1 MAWRF
6 PRKIGEEVAG
16 SGWGESGG
24 VLSGPGGE
32 NFLLTES
39 GLWIW
44 LRETMGLCPAYRL
57 TAESKSQTPILPK
70 GEKLRGRGS
79 ASNSLCN
86 FRRAILPVR
95 LSFHL

>member
-1 MAWRF
+1 MSQGVSSEDLVGRTF
-6 PRKIGEEVAG
+6 SLLSQG
-16 SGWGESGG
+16 SGY
-24 VLSGPGGE
+24 
-32 NFLLTES
+32 
-39 GLWIW
+39 GLERPW
-44 LRETMGLCPAYRL
+44 GLCPAYRL